1 MWDGWIFELSQE
13 VFIERGRFIL
23 KKASIQ
29 LKYDEEKLSAL
40 EKYMIKKEVDLE
52 VELLHTLQNYMKICA
67 AGVREYIESRE
78 TCEGRTGMRSQERR
92 NTANRS
98 NEGILE
104 TGEGTWSTENS

>member
-1 MWDGWIFELSQE
+1 M
-13 VFIERGRFIL
+13 

-40 EKYMIKKEVDLE
+40 EKYMIKKEV
-52 VELLHTLQNYMKICA
+52 ELLHTLQKLYEKYVPPA
-67 AGVREYIESRE
+67 VREYIESRE

>member
-1 MWDGWIFELSQE
+1 MKGNKIIIGSRESRLAVIQSQM
-13 VFIERGRFIL
+13 VQDFI
-23 KKASIQ
+23 KSHHP
-29 LKYDEEKLSAL
+29 
-40 EKYMIKKEVDLE
+40 DLE
-52 VELLHTLQNYMKICA
+52 VELLHTLQKLYEKYVPPA
-67 AGVREYIESRE
+67 VREYIESRE

>member
-1 MWDGWIFELSQE
+1 M
-13 VFIERGRFIL
+13 

-52 VELLHTLQNYMKICA
+52 VDLLHTLQKLYEKYVPPA
-67 AGVREYIESRE
+67 VREYIESRE